1 MIRMLAL
8 WSVMV
13 AAVILLVVLREGRL
27 AARGKVPMGRLR
39 RFWFRTERRR
49 APRYRVNWPV
59 HYRRVEGGPSTN
71 GQTRDVSQTGAGM
84 TITVLEKMPVGCMI
98 HLELLL
104 PERPSAIQ
112 VTGEVVWTK
121 EATAPEPPPGE
132 PRLFHM
138 GVRFHNITPELGS
151 LIAKALGAQ

>member
-1 MIRMLAL
+1 MIRLAAL
-8 WSVMV
+8 WSIIV
-13 AAVILLVVLREGRL
+13 AAFILFLVLREDRL
-27 AARGKVPMGRLR
+27 ITRGKIPMGRLR
-39 RFWFRTERRR
+39 RFWFRSERRR

-59 HYRRVEGGPSTN
+59 RYQRMEGGLSTN
-71 GQTRDVSQTGAGM
+71 GHTRDVSQTGAGM
-84 TITVLEKMPVGCMI
+84 TLTVLERMPVGCAI
-98 HLELLL
+98 QLELLL

-121 EATAPEPPPGE
+121 EATPPDPPPGE

-151 LIAKALGAQ
+151 LIAKALGAP